1 MAESSAHGHMD
12 IQDQR
17 NTFQGFI
24 ATSIW
29 GGGLIAQLVA
39 LLVLSFAIGDGW
51 WAGLAA
57 FIAIGVGLG
66 LFFRMSGVY
75 WAVQIVLWVLLVIG
89 GLIVPALAGM
99 MG

>member
-12 IQDQR
+12 IHDQR

-24 ATSIW
+24 AASIW
-29 GGGLIAQLVA
+29 GSGLIAQLIA

-57 FIAIGVGLG
+57 FVAIGVGLG
-66 LFFRMSGVY
+66 LFFRMTGVY
-75 WAVQIVLWVLLVIG
+75 WAIQIVLWVLLVIG